1 VPSWLTAS
9 SSSGTV
15 TTSNKTITFSVNSS
29 ARNLGP
35 NVYVGS
41 IAFTNAST
49 GQGNTSRVATLTVNP
64 KEYTITVS
72 ASPSADGTVGGGG
85 TFVAGTS
92 QTVTATPNGGRTFV
106 HWTQNGRVV
115 STSESYLFSL
125 NANL

>member
-1 VPSWLTAS
+1 
-9 SSSGTV
+9 V

-29 ARNLGP
+29 AKNLGP

-72 ASPSADGTVGGGG
+72 ASPSADGTVGG
-85 TFVAGTS
+85 VAL
-92 QTVTATPNGGRTFV
+92 VADFK
-106 HWTQNGRVV
+106 
-115 STSESYLFSL
+115 
-125 NANL
+125 